1 MLGKFEFFFLILPL
15 QNCLLL
21 QILYHYVVLCVF
33 FFGNMGKTVKHLCCN
48 YGFNRYNVLDNRTIS
63 DIFKLKLSDEQQ
75 RTVDQVHEL
84 LTARHVHLA
93 LI

>member
-1 MLGKFEFFFLILPL
+1 M
-15 QNCLLL
+15 C
-21 QILYHYVVLCVF
+21 F

-48 YGFNRYNVLDNRTIS
+48 YGFNRYNVLAKRTIS

-84 LTARHVHLA
+84 LTARHIPGFDHNEFESILQD
-93 LI
+93 ICTS